1 MSALNPT
8 PRAEFQV
15 KTGELV
21 TSRVSPSGVQAQIWR
36 MYDWFD
42 VGLYAVVV
50 NGEVIRELDTE
61 HDARMWIIRNI

>member
-1 MSALNPT
+1 MSALPK
-8 PRAEFQV
+8 AEYQV

-21 TSRVSPSGVQAQIWR
+21 TSRVSPCGVQAQIWR
-36 MYDWFD
+36 MCDWFD
-42 VGLYAVVV
+42 VELYAIVV

>member
-1 MSALNPT
+1 MSAL
-8 PRAEFQV
+8 PRAEYQV

-21 TSRVSPSGVQAQIWR
+21 TSRVSPSGVRAQIWR
-36 MYDWFD
+36 MTDWFD
-42 VGLYAVVV
+42 VELYAVVV

>member
-1 MSALNPT
+1 MSAL
-8 PRAEFQV
+8 PRAEFEIR
-15 KTGELV
+15 TGQFV

-36 MYDWFD
+36 MTDEFD
-42 VGLYAVVV
+42 VTLYAVVV

>member
-1 MSALNPT
+1 MSAL

-36 MYDWFD
+36 MCDWFD
-42 VGLYAVVV
+42 VELYAVVV

-61 HDARMWIIRNI
+61 HDASMWIIRNI

>member
-1 MSALNPT
+1 MSALPK
-8 PRAEFQV
+8 AEYQV

-21 TSRVSPSGVQAQIWR
+21 TSRVSPSGVCAQIWR
-36 MYDWFD
+36 MTDWFD
-42 VGLYAVVV
+42 VELYAVVV

>member
-1 MSALNPT
+1 MSALPK
-8 PRAEFQV
+8 AEYQV

-21 TSRVSPSGVQAQIWR
+21 TSRVSPSGVRAQIWR
-36 MYDWFD
+36 MTDWFD
-42 VGLYAVVV
+42 VELYAVVV

>member
-1 MSALNPT
+1 MSAL

-21 TSRVSPSGVQAQIWR
+21 TSRVSPFGVQAQIWR
-36 MYDWFD
+36 MCDWFD
-42 VGLYAVVV
+42 VELYAVVV

>member
-1 MSALNPT
+1 MSAL

-36 MYDWFD
+36 MTDEFD
-42 VGLYAVVV
+42 VTLYAVVV
-50 NGEVIRELDTE
+50 NGEVVRELDTE
-61 HDARMWIIRNI
+61 HDARMWIIKNI

>member
-1 MSALNPT
+1 MSALPK
-8 PRAEFQV
+8 AEYQV

-36 MYDWFD
+36 MTDEFD
-42 VGLYAVVV
+42 VTLYAVVV